1 MREILRK
8 FIPNKLFAFFQPA
21 YHYLLAYIGAVR
33 NNFPSRNLFVI
44 GITGTKGKSSTVE
57 LVNAVLEQ
65 AGYRTACSNTIRF
78 KTPLL
83 SEPNLFKMS
92 MPGRSFIQKFLR
104 KAVNEGATHA
114 VVEITSEGA
123 KQFRNKFIDLDMA
136 VFTNLAPEH
145 IESHGSY
152 ENYRAAKI
160 GIIKEILTSKKPNTS
175 IVVNIDDKEAGAFLR
190 IPAHDHL
197 TVAFADISAFHE
209 DRTGIRFL
217 YKKQLFTS
225 KLLGMFNAYN
235 ILTAIKIGEYLG
247 ISLDTIREAIA
258 NYTEIKGR
266 AEKVVAGQTFDVIV
280 DYAHTPDSLKAIYE
294 ATNYAKKKIC
304 ILGNTGGGRDTWKRP
319 EMAKIAESY
328 CDHIILTNEDPYD
341 EDPVAIVR
349 DMHVAITKKPVE
361 IIMDRR
367 EAIAKAI
374 SLAHENDAVVI
385 TGKGTDPYIM
395 GPNGTKQ
402 EWSDAKVAR
411 EEIEKL
417 LKNKNTA

>member
-1 MREILRK
+1 MRDFLKR
-8 FIPNKLFAFFQPA
+8 FIPRRIFTFFQPA
-21 YHYLLAYIGAVR
+21 YHYLLAYFGAVKYG
-33 NNFPSRNLFVI
+33 FPSRGLFVI
-44 GITGTKGKSSTVE
+44 GVTGTKGKSSTVE
-57 LVNAVLEQ
+57 LINTVLEH
-65 AGYRTACSNTIRF
+65 AGYKTACSNTIRF
-78 KTPLL
+78 KTPKK
-83 SEPNLFKMS
+83 SESNLFKMS

-104 KAVNEGATHA
+104 TAVNEGATHA
-114 VVEITSEGA
+114 VIEITSEGA
-123 KQFRNKFIDLDMA
+123 KQYRNKFIDLDMA

-160 GIIKEILTSKKPNTS
+160 GIIKEILTSNKPNTS
-175 IVVNIDDKEAGAFLR
+175 IVVNIDDKESEAFLR
-190 IPAHDHL
+190 IPSHDHL

-209 DRTGIRFL
+209 DRSGIRFL

-225 KLLGMFNAYN
+225 KLLGAFNAYN

-247 ISLDTIREAIA
+247 IPLNSIREAIDA
-258 NYTEIKGR
+258 YTEIKGR
-266 AEKVVAGQTFDVIV
+266 AEKVLAGQPFDVIV
-280 DYAHTPDSLKAIYE
+280 DYAHTPDSLTAIYE

-319 EMAKIAESY
+319 EMAKIADNY

-341 EDPVAIVR
+341 EDPEKIINEMKVGI
-349 DMHVAITKKPVE
+349 KNKPLE
-361 IIMDRR
+361 IILDRR

-374 SLAHENDAVVI
+374 SLAGESDVVVI

-402 EWSDAKVAR
+402 EWSDSRVAR

-417 LKNKNTA
+417 MKKE